1 MVHPGGTLGR
11 ALQRL
16 SGNIPSE
23 CLQLNV
29 NIEVKVSY
37 FVHEEVYD
45 NRHRPEVAALGEA
58 RPAWL
63 WVQHG
68 DAPPRPLED
77 KDVLD
82 QEHASTHVAVLN
94 ALLNHESNAS
104 SEFCRPLLKG
114 QFVVHHVRRM
124 VRKQASSGRT
134 IQVLYAT
141 CLGWTRNTTFHAP

>member
-1 MVHPGGTLGR
+1 MKG
-11 ALQRL
+11 
-16 SGNIPSE
+16 
-23 CLQLNV
+23 
-29 NIEVKVSY
+29 SY

-104 SEFCRPLLKG
+104 SGNFARPLRGVNSLYTMYAAWFEENKASITAE
-114 QFVVHHVRRM
+114 QFVHVCLR
-124 VRKQASSGRT
+124 
-134 IQVLYAT
+134 Y
-141 CLGWTRNTTFHAP
+141 LGWTRKHHIPRSMKC